1 MSDRAVRVT
10 FESGED
16 PSEGMFIDLV
26 LSGASVKRGSEY
38 FGVWFDK
45 AENTRCPFVLNSNGQ
60 LDYGAGYE
68 DEDQYYGTNLLEA
81 AFSEGATVTCRYED
95 EEIPYKIAKI
105 TPLAA

>member
-1 MSDRAVRVT
+1 MSERAVRVT
-10 FESGED
+10 FESDED

-26 LSGASVKRGSEY
+26 LSGAQVKRGVDY
-38 FGVWFDK
+38 FGVWYDK
-45 AENTRCPFVLNSNGQ
+45 SENTRCPFVLGADGQ

-95 EEIPYKIAKI
+95 EDIEYRIAKI